1 MCGASYQIWDE
12 FRLPFET
19 LVIVTFEEIGWKTK
33 PTISYV
39 GIPAYADHDGEN
51 IGWNQS

>member
-1 MCGASYQIWDE
+1 VEQATKYGMNLD
-12 FRLPFET
+12 FPFET
-19 LVIVTFEEIGWKTK
+19 LVTVTFEEIGWKTK

-39 GIPAYADHDGEN
+39 GIPAYADHDGAN